1 MDARALIAKLS
12 RLDRRAVFAAIAV
25 VVVLPFLSPIDLRAT
40 PSGETLAFDA
50 AIEKAI
56 ASGKPLLIDVDFGP
70 QTIAEMEPMLL
81 ALLDRVFTAKCR
93 VVFITFMPEAS
104 SLLRRYLEKAEAKHG
119 LKYGEDYVFLGYAS
133 AYAYTMYGM
142 GTNIGAYFHSDDRG
156 TKIAELPLMRNVKS
170 LKDVS
175 AVVNIASNS
184 FPTFW
189 VQYSVAPFGFDFIVG
204 ATAVNATDYYPYLQ
218 TGQIKGLLAGGR
230 AAAEYEGILVDRGI
244 LPGPGDATRGLGSQ
258 SLALA
263 VILAFIAI
271 GNAAYFLGRRGAT
284 RGVRP

>member
-1 MDARALIAKLS
+1 MDARSLLAKLS

-40 PSGETLAFDA
+40 PSEETLAFDA
-50 AIEKAI
+50 ALEKAI
-56 ASGKPLLIDVDFGP
+56 ASGKPLLVDVDFGP
-70 QTIAEMEPMLL
+70 QTVAEMEPMLL
-81 ALLDRVFTAKCR
+81 AVLDRVFTAECK
-93 VVFITFMPEAS
+93 VVFVTFIPEAS
-104 SLLRRYLEKAEAKHG
+104 SPLRRYLEKAEAKHR

-156 TKIAELPLMRNVKS
+156 TKIAELPLMRRVKS

-175 AVVNIASNS
+175 AVVDIASNS
-184 FPTFW
+184 FPRFW
-189 VQYSVAPFGFDFIVG
+189 VQYGVAPFGFDLIIG

-244 LPGPGDATRGLGSQ
+244 LPEPGDATRGLGSQ

-271 GNAAYFLGRRGAT
+271 GNAAYFLGKSGAARGA
-284 RGVRP
+284 RP